1 MRATRRG
8 VLAGA
13 LAIPGMAGLPRAA
26 SAGTGSAVLLHD
38 SSLEAGRRFA
48 AAYGGAALPIEGDR
62 IRFARA
68 LFERAPALVVGVSRA
83 ADAVLIEDVGVPIPR
98 IPELIAAV
106 ERIAADRDTLVP
118 VIGHAGDGNFHPL
131 VTFDPDDRDAALRAA
146 MAFDEIMRAA
156 LQLGGTV
163 TGEHGIGT
171 LKAAHLV
178 QQLGEDVFDLTRRVK
193 QALDPLGI
201 LNPGK
206 WV

>member
-68 LFERAPALVVGVSRA
+68 VFERRPAFVVGVSRP
-83 ADAVLIEDVGVPIPR
+83 ADALLIEEVGREAGYVLADDKMVR
-98 IPELIAAV
+98 EMTAAAQPLDRGLV
-106 ERIAADRDTLVP
+106 LGWVLAA
-118 VIGHAGDGNFHPL
+118 
-131 VTFDPDDRDAALRAA
+131 
-146 MAFDEIMRAA
+146 
-156 LQLGGTV
+156 
-163 TGEHGIGT
+163 
-171 LKAAHLV
+171 KA
-178 QQLGEDVFDLTRRVK
+178 
-193 QALDPLGI
+193 
-201 LNPGK
+201 
-206 WV
+206 